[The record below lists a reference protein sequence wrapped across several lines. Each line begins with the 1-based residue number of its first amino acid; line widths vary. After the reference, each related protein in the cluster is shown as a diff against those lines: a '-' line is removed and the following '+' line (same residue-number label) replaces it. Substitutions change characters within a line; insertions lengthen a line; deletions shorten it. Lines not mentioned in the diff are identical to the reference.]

1 MARWLVCL
9 TRGNQFSGATG
20 GHTGKPIWRITRGT
34 NLVSCG
40 GSHGV
45 PMKWLLR
52 GVTRGTNEVAL
63 RGITRGNQFDGSHGA
78 PLKWRYGG
86 VTRGTN
92 EVARR
97 GGHTGHRWSEFVN
110 ESQCFSLFY
119 CMNPAGKASRL
130 CEQKQSKRTDFC
142 TGQYNN
148 LYIYISG
155 LSFWLAYI
163 YRLLLQ
169 LTSQPKRILS
179 RVRLTANTPFWAEPK
194 LVCAI
199 R

>member
-1 MARWLVCL
+1 MLHLLLSICQGDTQFRAKCSPAFLRLLWREPQLFVTAMFRRHVLAFCKLCL
-9 TRGNQFSGATG
+9 SHNPTRKSLKGWYLEILAAMVL
-20 GHTGKPIWRITRGT
+20 GHFFQSIGLEK
-34 NLVSCG
+34 
-40 GSHGV
+40 
-45 PMKWLLR
+45 
-52 GVTRGTNEVAL
+52 
-63 RGITRGNQFDGSHGA
+63 F
-78 PLKWRYGG
+78 
-86 VTRGTN
+86 
-92 EVARR
+92 
-97 GGHTGHRWSEFVN
+97 WSEFVN

-119 CMNPAGKASRL
+119 YMNPAGKPSRL
-130 CEQKQSKRTDFC
+130 CEQKQSKRTDFY

-148 LYIYISG
+148 LYISTYG

-179 RVRLTANTPFWAEPK
+179 RIRLTANTPFWAEPK